1 MNDLEREK
9 DKGLSLWY
17 LKDAPLKRKFA
28 GKKDRVPEFGHAA
41 RLFAIMAKH
50 VIDRLGPEAG
60 EELIQA
66 AVEEFAFRRGQ
77 DIARKVQDQGQPLSL
92 KNWIIHSD
100 IDPQNFKLEIDFPEG
115 DLQARVGRCTWHQ
128 AAEQWGLTDYAKLY
142 CRYADYKILE
152 GYNPDVDLTLED
164 RHQPGRDHCLFRYR
178 MKEKS
183 SGQP

>member
-9 DKGLSLWY
+9 AKGLSRWY
-17 LKDAPLKRKFA
+17 LKDAPLKRKLA

-66 AVEEFAFRRGQ
+66 AVEEFAFRRGR
-77 DIARKVQDQGQPLSL
+77 DIARQVQDQGRPLSL

-100 IDPQNFKLEIDFPEG
+100 IDPRNFKLAVDFPEG
-115 DLQARVGRCTWHQ
+115 DLRARVDLCTWHQ
-128 AAEQWGLTDYAKLY
+128 AAAEWDLTEYARLY
-142 CRYADYKILE
+142 CKYADHKILA
-152 GYNPDVDLTLED
+152 GYNPDVHLTLED
-164 RHQPGRDHCLFRYR
+164 RYQTGGDTCTFRYR
-178 MKEKS
+178 MKDFS
-183 SGQP
+183 SD